1 MNACF
6 VNQKTR
12 MKLHRKI
19 FERIKKLNEKNFVNL
34 CESNFLQLTYS
45 ELTRNFIPAESTKQ
59 HKN

>member
-1 MNACF
+1 MNASF
-6 VNQKTR
+6 ANQKIK

-19 FERIKKLNEKNFVNL
+19 LERIKKSNEKNFVNL

-45 ELTRNFIPAESTKQ
+45 DLARTFIPVESTKQ